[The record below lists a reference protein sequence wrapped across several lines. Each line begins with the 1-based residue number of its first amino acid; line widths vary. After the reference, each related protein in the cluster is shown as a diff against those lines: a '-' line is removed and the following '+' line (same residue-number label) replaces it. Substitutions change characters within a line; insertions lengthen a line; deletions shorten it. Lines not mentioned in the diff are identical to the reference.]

1 MGHTPYGYT
10 ITDGIAVI
18 DETAATK
25 IRCLYE
31 NYLAGMSLTDAAKN
45 AGIETYHGTAKRL
58 LTNSHYI
65 GDDFY
70 PAIIDKNTFSLAAQ
84 ELHKRA
90 DKLGRTNR
98 VPKISTKYTS
108 THFSMKKADDSFP
121 NPFKQAEYI
130 YSLIESEVL

>member
-18 DETAATK
+18 DETAATR
-25 IRCLYE
+25 IRCLYK

-70 PAIIDKNTFSLAAQ
+70 PAIIDKNTFALAAQ
-84 ELHKRA
+84 EIHKRT
-90 DKLGRTNR
+90 DKLGRTNKI
-98 VPKISTKYTS
+98 PKVSTKYAP
-108 THFSMKKADDSFP
+108 THFSIKKADDNFP
-121 NPFKQAEYI
+121 DPFKQAEYI

>member
-18 DETAATK
+18 DETTATK

-45 AGIETYHGTAKRL
+45 AGVETYHGTVKRL
-58 LTNSHYI
+58 LTNTHYI
-65 GDDFY
+65 GDGFY
-70 PAIIDKNTFSLAAQ
+70 PAIIDKNTFALAAQ

-90 DKLGRTNR
+90 DKLGRTNK
-98 VPKISTKYTS
+98 VPKVSTKYAP
-108 THFSMKKADDSFP
+108 THFSIKKADDNFP
-121 NPFKQAEYI
+121 DPFKQAEYI